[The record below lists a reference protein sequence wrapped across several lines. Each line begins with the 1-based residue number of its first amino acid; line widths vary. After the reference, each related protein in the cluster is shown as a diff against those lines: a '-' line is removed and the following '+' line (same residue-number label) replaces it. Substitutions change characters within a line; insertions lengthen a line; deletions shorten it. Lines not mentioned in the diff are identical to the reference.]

1 MVSQRTFPIKQYI
14 KTNTYEKNK
23 YILGALALLLGMASC
38 TDYTEHDPY
47 TVTYPIPDG
56 KSLYRPR
63 EFSGQDWRN
72 DTFQYCYD
80 RAAYTENLAIF
91 GRADLVRT

>member
-1 MVSQRTFPIKQYI
+1 M
-14 KTNTYEKNK
+14 NTYEKNK
-23 YILGALALLLGMASC
+23 YILGTLALLLGMASC

-47 TVTYPIPDG
+47 AVTYPIPDG

-80 RAAYTENLAIF
+80 RAAYTDNLAIF
-91 GRADLVRT
+91 GRADLAKT